1 MKALI
6 PYVKMAF
13 AERRDMLL
21 SILTGFIAG
30 IAAVSLFSAS
40 GLLISRAA
48 LTPPIYTLMV
58 IVAIVK
64 LLGVTAAISRYGERY
79 FSHRAT
85 FTMLSNIRLRVYE
98 KLEPVASR
106 VLSKI
111 QSGDLMS
118 RIVGDVESLQHV
130 LLRVIYPP
138 VVMLTV
144 FIATITFTFTLSFG
158 SAVVILAG
166 FVLVLVVIPTL
177 FFIGHR
183 RVDSKLRQTRGS
195 LSSETAEFLSG
206 FKELVIHGASEQ
218 HKHVVHEKITA
229 YEREKEQSE
238 RMHIWSESAIGF
250 LSLIVSVGVLAF
262 AGFQVAEGNL
272 AGTLLAMLLMIS
284 LTVFEQVTPMALFP
298 YYVQE
303 SSQAA
308 KRLEDIDED
317 ARTEPSFTPYDG
329 DSPPSIQFDRVSF
342 SFPDFP
348 RPVLES
354 VSFAIAPGSHT
365 AIIGASGSGKST
377 IASLLLKLQPVDD
390 QPIYL
395 NNTQLDHIDEQDVW
409 QSTNVSLQSNQFFVG
424 SVNENLAMGNDR
436 ATAAEMTDALASVEL
451 DHLNLSDALHENAAN
466 LSGGEKQRLALAR
479 LFLRDASLWVLDEPT
494 SSLDALTEQRMLDQV
509 FSRTEDATVVLI
521 SHRLTGLEQMDQII
535 VVDHGQIIE
544 AGSYDDLIAQNG
556 YLKQMK
562 DLESELFAG

>member
-1 MKALI
+1 
-6 PYVKMAF
+6 
-13 AERRDMLL
+13 
-21 SILTGFIAG
+21 
-30 IAAVSLFSAS
+30 
-40 GLLISRAA
+40 
-48 LTPPIYTLMV
+48 
-58 IVAIVK
+58 
-64 LLGVTAAISRYGERY
+64 
-79 FSHRAT
+79 
-85 FTMLSNIRLRVYE
+85 
-98 KLEPVASR
+98 
-106 VLSKI
+106 
-111 QSGDLMS
+111 
-118 RIVGDVESLQHV
+118 
-130 LLRVIYPP
+130 
-138 VVMLTV
+138 
-144 FIATITFTFTLSFG
+144 
-158 SAVVILAG
+158 
-166 FVLVLVVIPTL
+166 
-177 FFIGHR
+177 
-183 RVDSKLRQTRGS
+183 
-195 LSSETAEFLSG
+195 
-206 FKELVIHGASEQ
+206 
-218 HKHVVHEKITA
+218 
-229 YEREKEQSE
+229 
-238 RMHIWSESAIGF
+238 
-250 LSLIVSVGVLAF
+250 
-262 AGFQVAEGNL
+262 
-272 AGTLLAMLLMIS
+272 MLLMIS

>member
-1 MKALI
+1 
-6 PYVKMAF
+6 
-13 AERRDMLL
+13 
-21 SILTGFIAG
+21 
-30 IAAVSLFSAS
+30 
-40 GLLISRAA
+40 
-48 LTPPIYTLMV
+48 
-58 IVAIVK
+58 
-64 LLGVTAAISRYGERY
+64 
-79 FSHRAT
+79 
-85 FTMLSNIRLRVYE
+85 
-98 KLEPVASR
+98 
-106 VLSKI
+106 
-111 QSGDLMS
+111 
-118 RIVGDVESLQHV
+118 
-130 LLRVIYPP
+130 
-138 VVMLTV
+138 
-144 FIATITFTFTLSFG
+144 
-158 SAVVILAG
+158 
-166 FVLVLVVIPTL
+166 
-177 FFIGHR
+177 
-183 RVDSKLRQTRGS
+183 
-195 LSSETAEFLSG
+195 
-206 FKELVIHGASEQ
+206 
-218 HKHVVHEKITA
+218 
-229 YEREKEQSE
+229 
-238 RMHIWSESAIGF
+238 MHIWSESAIGF

-535 VVDHGQIIE
+535 VVDHGQI
-544 AGSYDDLIAQNG
+544 
-556 YLKQMK
+556 
-562 DLESELFAG
+562 